1 MELRISPDPAAA
13 ADDAADLLARRIT
26 RAVRDRGR
34 CRIAVSGGSTP
45 ALMFAALARRDLPWA
60 ELEVF
65 QVDERVAPAGDPDR
79 NVGLLADLPVPRR
92 NVHAMP
98 VERARLGAAAR
109 SYADRLPQ
117 RLDVVHLGI
126 GDDGHTASW
135 PPGDPVA
142 DSDEPVALSAPYQ
155 GRVRMT
161 LTPMVVNAARSRL
174 VVVSGASKA
183 AAVSRWLLDDPTV
196 PVQRVR
202 RTATTVVLDTAA
214 ASSLVITPQ

>member
-13 ADDAADLLARRIT
+13 ADDAADLLARRIA
-26 RAVRDRGR
+26 RAVRDRGT
-34 CRIAVSGGSTP
+34 CHVAVSGGSTP
-45 ALMFAALARRDLPWA
+45 SLMFAALARRDLPWA
-60 ELEVF
+60 ELHVH
-65 QVDERVAPAGDPDR
+65 QVDERVAPAGDADR
-79 NVGLLADLPVPRR
+79 NLGLLAVLPMPRR
-92 NVHAMP
+92 NLHAMP
-98 VERARLGAAAR
+98 VERTRLGTAAR
-109 SYADRLPQ
+109 AYARGLPD

-142 DSDEPVALSAPYQ
+142 DSDDPVALSAPYQ

-161 LTPMVVNAARSRL
+161 LTPLVVNAARSRL